1 MDNGFKRILEKLD
14 HFRST
19 HVKLQLPNRRELI
32 KQYCEQLIMEYED
45 EANISI
51 IEDKSGI
58 SIKITAT
65 SIISCDEGGY
75 SFNCLVGLANATSI
89 ETFNGT
95 IVINLWFRLWEWIE
109 KT

>member
-1 MDNGFKRILEKLD
+1 MDSGFKRILEKLEQL
-14 HFRST
+14 RST
-19 HVKLQLPNRRELI
+19 HIKIQLPDRRKLI
-32 KQYCEQLIMEYED
+32 KQYCERLAMEYED

-58 SIKITAT
+58 SVKITTT

-109 KT
+109 RQ